1 MNEQG
6 IFGERYEARIARAIA
21 YVDANPSEQ
30 LSLEKLS
37 SIACLSTFHFH
48 RIFRSLTGEPVREFV
63 ERRKLEHA
71 IALANKG
78 KSWKAAA
85 AASGFNSPISFTR
98 AFKRVFSVAPSEFDI
113 AAWWHRRGDRDDAL
127 KVSSYFLR
135 PAPPLDPEFRVDVI
149 ERPHA
154 RLAVSRAWGGYL
166 HPERLVGAYN
176 RLRHWAEKAGID
188 ARNGKIAGA
197 SRDDPDLTPL
207 SRCRYDFL
215 IELPDDI
222 TPPTQFSIAERAAGL
237 WAVAPVA
244 GGFDVVDRAWSMLF
258 KSWLPASGL
267 DLRDAPAEEVY
278 LKLPEDIGWTEF
290 DLLCCVP
297 VAHAKDRKESHAL

>member
-1 MNEQG
+1 MIERG
-6 IFGERYEARIARAIA
+6 VFGEHYEARIARAISH
-21 YVDANPSEQ
+21 VDSNPSKQ
-30 LSLEKLS
+30 ISLEKLAA
-37 SIACLSTFHFH
+37 IACLSPFHFH
-48 RIFRSLTGEPVREFV
+48 RVFRSLTGEAVREFV

-78 KSWKAAA
+78 RSWKY
-85 AASGFNSPISFTR
+85 ASTACGFNSPISFTR
-98 AFKRVFSVAPSEFDI
+98 AFKRVFGVPPSEFDI
-113 AAWWHRRGDRDDAL
+113 SAWWHTRGDREDAR

-135 PAPPLDPEFRVDVI
+135 PAPPLDPEFTVNVQ
-149 ERPHA
+149 ERPYA

-176 RLRHWAEKAGID
+176 RLRSWAEKTGID
-188 ARNGKIAGA
+188 AKGGKIAGA

-215 IELPDDI
+215 IELPDGVE
-222 TPPTQFSIAERAAGL
+222 PPTHFSVTERKAGL

-244 GGFDVVDRAWSMLF
+244 GNLDVVDRAWSMLF

-267 DLRDAPAEEVY
+267 DLRDEPAEEVY

-297 VAHAKDRKESHAL
+297 VSHAQN

>member
-1 MNEQG
+1 MLDRG
-6 IFGERYEARIARAIA
+6 IFGERYEARIARAIS
-21 YVDANPSEQ
+21 YVDENPAEHI
-30 LSLEKLS
+30 SLERLS
-37 SIACLSTFHFH
+37 AIACLSPFHFH
-48 RIFRSLTGEPVREFV
+48 RIFRSLTGEAVREFV

-78 KSWKAAA
+78 KSWKYAAA
-85 AASGFNSPISFTR
+85 ACGFRSPISFTR
-98 AFKRVFSVAPSEFDI
+98 AFKRVFSVPPSEFDL
-113 AAWWHRRGDRDDAL
+113 AAWWHKRNDRGDAF

-135 PAPPLDPEFRVDVI
+135 PAPPLDPEFKVDVV
-149 ERPHA
+149 ERPA
-154 RLAVSRAWGGYL
+154 VRLAVSRAWGGYL

-176 RLRHWAEKAGID
+176 RLRNWADKAGIE
-188 ARNGKIAGA
+188 AHGGKISGA

-215 IELPDDI
+215 IELPDGLV
-222 TPPTQFSIAERAAGL
+222 PPTHFSIAERRAGL
-237 WAVAPVA
+237 WAIAPVA
-244 GGFDVVDRAWSMLF
+244 GGLDVVDRAWSMLF

-267 DLRDAPAEEVY
+267 DLRDEPAEEVY

-297 VAHAKDRKESHAL
+297 VAHPQN